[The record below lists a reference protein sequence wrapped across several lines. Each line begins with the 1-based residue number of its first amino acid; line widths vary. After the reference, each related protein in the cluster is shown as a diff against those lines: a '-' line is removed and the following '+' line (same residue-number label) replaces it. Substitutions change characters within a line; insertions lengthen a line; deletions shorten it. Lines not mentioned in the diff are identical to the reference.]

1 MIIEPKKNCNICL
14 RLSNFRKENIIKY
27 PNYYN
32 KPVISFGSLSSELLI
47 VGLAPGIHGA
57 NKTGRPFTGDH
68 AGILLYNTLIKFKFA
83 IGSYNS
89 EKLDTLQ
96 LNNCRITNA
105 VKCVPP
111 KNKPESVEANN
122 CRTFLKKEITNMQNL
137 KVIVSLGVIAHNSII
152 NCFGLRLKDFKFS
165 HGKSHK
171 INRAL
176 RLQNSYHCS
185 RYNTNTKRLST
196 SMFEDVF
203 RKIELS
209 L

>member
-14 RLSNFRKENIIKY
+14 RLSEFREENIIKY
-27 PNYYN
+27 PDYHN
-32 KPVISFGSLSSELLI
+32 KPVVSFGSLSSQLLI

-57 NKTGRPFTGDH
+57 NKTGRPFTGDY

-83 IGSYNS
+83 IGSYS
-89 EKLDTLQ
+89 AEEFDTLK

-111 KNKPESVEANN
+111 KNKPASEEINN
-122 CRTFLKKEITNMQNL
+122 CRTFLNKEIINMQNL

-152 NCFGLRLKDFKFS
+152 NCFGLKLKDYKFS

-171 INRAL
+171 INNTL
-176 RLQNSYHCS
+176 RLHNSYHCS
-185 RYNTNTKRLST
+185 RYNTNTNRLSK

-203 RKIELS
+203 KKINLN

>member
-1 MIIEPKKNCNICL
+1 MIQYFATYQFCFLICL
-14 RLSNFRKENIIKY
+14 IIRQHHKSNRLHGHHSTNCSYQHICQENQSHQQKNQSNN
-27 PNYYN
+27 
-32 KPVISFGSLSSELLI
+32 
-47 VGLAPGIHGA
+47 H
-57 NKTGRPFTGDH
+57 
-68 AGILLYNTLIKFKFA
+68 
-83 IGSYNS
+83 
-89 EKLDTLQ
+89 
-96 LNNCRITNA
+96 
-105 VKCVPP
+105 PP